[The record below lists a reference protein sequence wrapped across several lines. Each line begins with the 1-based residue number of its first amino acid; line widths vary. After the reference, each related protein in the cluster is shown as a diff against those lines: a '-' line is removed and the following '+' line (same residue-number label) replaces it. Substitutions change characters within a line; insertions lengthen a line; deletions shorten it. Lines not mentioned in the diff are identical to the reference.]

1 VIRFGVRQIGI
12 ALLAVSLNPSAQ
24 AYRVGIVVDIQNRP
38 DIRHYEYTIWDGV
51 EDAYICA
58 TQTQVR
64 IHLKE
69 KVKYRFRGKS
79 VLIIDDDGIEQEAT
93 EVAQE
98 EMVPTRR
105 FKLPRGFPHW

>member
-1 VIRFGVRQIGI
+1 MRQVGLLLLVVPLE
-12 ALLAVSLNPSAQ
+12 LLAQ
-24 AYRVGIVVDIQNRP
+24 GYRVGIVVDIQNRP

-58 TQTQVR
+58 TQTPIP

-69 KVKYRFRGKS
+69 KVRYRFRGNS
-79 VLIIDDDGIEQEAT
+79 VIIIDDDGIEQEAT

-98 EMVPTRR
+98 EMVRTRR
-105 FKLPRGFPHW
+105 FKLPRWFPHW